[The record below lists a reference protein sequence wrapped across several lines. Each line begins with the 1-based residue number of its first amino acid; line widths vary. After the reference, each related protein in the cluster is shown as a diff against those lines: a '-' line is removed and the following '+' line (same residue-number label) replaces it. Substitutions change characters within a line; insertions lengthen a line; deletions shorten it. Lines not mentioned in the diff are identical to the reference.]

1 MAKSKTTLELVN
13 SGAVA
18 AAPGAELRDPQR
30 IGDAIEGKTPKTTKT
45 GLPKLPAIKRARKPK
60 PPQNC
65 ACGCGGQTKGG
76 RFIAGHDAR
85 LHGWALRIQRELV
98 TYKDIEA
105 QDGLGVVKAVKAYLA
120 AADTK

>member
-1 MAKSKTTLELVN
+1 MAKAKTTLELVN

-18 AAPGAELRDPQR
+18 AAPGAEPAVT
-30 IGDAIEGKTPKTTKT
+30 GATAPKTTKT